1 MSIVLPVGMLTAFKT
16 TGLMQEPLTI
26 YETFTKPITASSFQ
40 RPEQHTNINQWINS
54 SFNNE
59 EIVATDDLFLIHF
72 IRNAQGWPADGNNY
86 MSIAVA
92 VDIANASGYVYS
104 VSLFF
109 STDASSFLILETSE
123 GSYSL
128 ANLKVNNLDQLGW
141 PEKEILINANA
152 ISENTSASLTWLLYF
167 MFSDAATLSQ
177 LLVSTSIVYFNG
189 TTYNRLNIPMK
200 LEVLAP

>member
-1 MSIVLPVGMLTAFKT
+1 
-16 TGLMQEPLTI
+16 
-26 YETFTKPITASSFQ
+26 
-40 RPEQHTNINQWINS
+40 
-54 SFNNE
+54 
-59 EIVATDDLFLIHF
+59 
-72 IRNAQGWPADGNNY
+72 
-86 MSIAVA
+86 
-92 VDIANASGYVYS
+92 
-104 VSLFF
+104 
-109 STDASSFLILETSE
+109 
-123 GSYSL
+123 
-128 ANLKVNNLDQLGW
+128 VNNLDQLGW